1 MFSILN
7 KLLKYYLGIKG
18 LDFAVTSLILQ
29 LHLWFCRAKINWAPE
44 QCGGL
49 SPRIQ
54 LVAWKQTFFVLH

>member
-29 LHLWFCRAKINWAPE
+29 
-44 QCGGL
+44 G
-49 SPRIQ
+49 
-54 LVAWKQTFFVLH
+54 